1 MKKRRWIALLLV
13 VVLAFAM
20 TAIVGCTS
28 DDPEPVAEAEVE
40 EVVEEVA
47 EEVEEVVEAE
57 EVEEVEIPEV
67 VEGGAV
73 GNILGPDV
81 DLSVLEG
88 LTVGFA
94 QMDSVNSWRIAQTD
108 SVQSAARELG
118 VNLIYADAAGDVA
131 KQASDIEDMVA
142 QGADFIIVAPLVE
155 DGLQGALRSAMEA
168 GVGVILVD
176 RGIDGEAGVH
186 YDTAVM
192 ADFIWEGQQV
202 AEYMIEATGGVG
214 NVVILQGT
222 PGSSAAMDRQIGFT
236 ETIAGT
242 DMVIIADQ
250 VANFAMPDAIEV
262 MENILQAHGDD
273 IDIVFAHNDDMALGA
288 ITAIRAAGLVPG
300 EDILVGGIDSPV
312 AAMEAI
318 LAGEQLVSVSCSPFF
333 GPISFE
339 IIARMIHG
347 ETIPPALQKPGTLFD
362 INNADVNE
370 GF

>member
-1 MKKRRWIALLLV
+1 MKKKRWIALLLI

-20 TAIVGCTS
+20 TAIGGCGS
-28 DDPEPVAEAEVE
+28 DDPEPAAEVE
-40 EVVEEVA
+40 AEEVA
-47 EEVEEVVEAE
+47 PVEEVEEVAPAE
-57 EVEEVEIPEV
+57 EEEAPEIPEV

-88 LTVGFA
+88 LTVGFS

-236 ETIAGT
+236 ETIEGT